1 MKNGDHIKKEFGNR
15 LRQLRE
21 KREWAQTDLAYEADI
36 EPGYVS
42 RLELGKAN
50 PSLTVIVAIIKA
62 LDCKVDELITP

>member
-1 MKNGDHIKKEFGNR
+1 MKKDEHIKKEFGNR

-50 PSLTVIVAIIKA
+50 PSLTVIVALAMA
-62 LDCKVDELITP
+62 LECKLDELIVL

>member
-1 MKNGDHIKKEFGNR
+1 MKNDGHIKKDFGNR

-21 KREWAQTDLAYEADI
+21 EKSWAQTDLAYEADI

-50 PSLTVIVAIIKA
+50 PGLTVIVAIVKA
-62 LDCKVDELITP
+62 LGCKVEELIMP